1 MADQELETDEELIE
15 MGPQKVL
22 GRMEGDSIK
31 AHPLSVS
38 AQISTRQAHSGQTE
52 LVSVEFARRVQLEQ
66 VGEALRGFRSAPQAL
81 HLPSAPARPIVF
93 HEEGRR
99 FDSGLNSAAGGHH
112 MTVRV
117 ERLRRC
123 PVLDCKFAV
132 HGSNDM
138 LGEATTSILNAE
150 LMVARALYA
159 PIVT

>member
-99 FDSGLNSAAGGHH
+99 FDSGLNSAAGEHH

-123 PVLDCKFAV
+123 R
-132 HGSNDM
+132 GSQAIGVDPGQKRVEIGACERP
-138 LGEATTSILNAE
+138 LERRRCPL
-150 LMVARALYA
+150 
-159 PIVT
+159 IVCTER